1 MKNLIIDATREKILF
16 SIFTNNEPIF
26 MLQSIDKKFIISLL
40 ILLLLSISKSFAA
53 SVNNIN
59 TKAGITALM
68 YHRFEENKYPS
79 TNIKKEI
86 FLKHIEEIENLKIP
100 FINFDKFQN
109 IIKTNIDK
117 NYLLL
122 TIDDAFESFYQ
133 NAWPIL
139 KNKKIPFILFVST
152 REIGKH
158 GYMTWAQIKEIEASK
173 IATIGNHSH
182 SHEYLIDWQNS
193 EVIKDLET
201 SIKIFKEELGYSPKL
216 FSYPFGEYS
225 TALKKI
231 VTNLNFEFAFGQ
243 HSGVIDSS
251 KDFLELPRFPIN
263 EKYGELKRF
272 KSILQ
277 TLPFPYESIVPE
289 NRYLKKDENP
299 PEIKI
304 KFFQNLINIKN
315 INCYSNE
322 GNIWRKSD
330 IQFINKNEIMIL
342 LKEKFKSERG
352 RINCSLWEE
361 GGKWRWLGIQYVIAE
376 Y

>member
-1 MKNLIIDATREKILF
+1 LI
-16 SIFTNNEPIF
+16 
-26 MLQSIDKKFIISLL
+26 LL
-40 ILLLLSISKSFAA
+40 ILSVSKSFAA
-53 SVNNIN
+53 NIYDID
-59 TKAGITALM
+59 TKKGVITLM

-79 TNIKKEI
+79 TNIKNEI
-86 FLKHIEEIENLKIP
+86 FIKHINEINNLGIEFITSKKFEEIIKNKI
-100 FINFDKFQN
+100 N
-109 IIKTNIDK
+109 K

-122 TIDDAFESFYQ
+122 TIDDAFESFYL

-139 KNKKIPFILFVST
+139 NNKKIPFILFVST
-152 REIGKH
+152 REIGKY
-158 GYMTWAQIKEIEASK
+158 GYMTWEQIREITK
-173 IATIGNHSH
+173 NDLVTIGNHSH
-182 SHEYLIDWQNS
+182 SHEYLIDWS
-193 EVIKDLET
+193 DDKIKSDLAT
-201 SIKIFKEELGYSPKL
+201 SNEIFKKELGYLPKI

-225 TALKKI
+225 SNFKKI
-231 VTNLNFEFAFGQ
+231 VSDLNFTFAFGQ
-243 HSGVIDSS
+243 HSGVIDST

-277 TLPFPYESIVPE
+277 TLPFPYENITPE
-289 NRYLKKDENP
+289 NRYIKKNENP

-304 KFFQNLINIKN
+304 KFFKNLINIEN

-322 GNIWRKSD
+322 GNTWGKSD
-330 IQFINKNEIMIL
+330 IKFISNDELIIL